1 MYGKTGFKPNTVAL
15 PSLEDNTTIALNELQ
30 RSTHEGFYS
39 PQVNRNVMFATK
51 TTLGFNGNKEASVAG
66 VDDFERINSIMNR
79 G

>member
-1 MYGKTGFKPNTVAL
+1 
-15 PSLEDNTTIALNELQ
+15 
-30 RSTHEGFYS
+30 
-39 PQVNRNVMFATK
+39 MFATK